1 MPYKISFSRKRR
13 KLLTKIILTQ
23 SREVNEMLNSHKYY
37 VTAKKGMM
45 QFDDKFQM
53 LIEVNEESLKL
64 QEDINEAAW
73 FKNIDEKVFAFR
85 HKVNN
90 CLKEAVKVR
99 PKKSLES
106 SSSKH

>member
-1 MPYKISFSRKRR
+1 
-13 KLLTKIILTQ
+13 
-23 SREVNEMLNSHKYY
+23 
-37 VTAKKGMM
+37 MM

-53 LIEVNEESLKL
+53 LIEVNGESLKL